1 MHDLISTTED
11 SHYENFRVAKLTSE
25 GRSDDDPMV
34 RARKALELKM
44 KEEEEAL
51 RKRFTEQVRL
61 EESRF
66 RQWEQK
72 VMNWKDNTYYVH
84 IFINTIMVIFFV

>member
-11 SHYENFRVAKLTSE
+11 HHFENFRGERLRQE
-25 GRSDDDPMV
+25 GRSDDDPEV
-34 RARKALELKM
+34 RSRKVLEIKM

-61 EESRF
+61 EETRF

-72 VMNWKDNTYYVH
+72 V
-84 IFINTIMVIFFV
+84 FL